1 MHAAAAASTGQK
13 KVLKVVVNE
22 AVHIA
27 TSMLAAWLLGTKKRI
42 IFVYSITICSAN
54 SDPNTFCSLNFK
66 SIIILVK
73 DTIYF
78 LFVLKQSYVI
88 LRFYGDFNAV

>member
-1 MHAAAAASTGQK
+1 MHAAAASTGQK

-42 IFVYSITICSAN
+42 IFVCSITICSAN
-54 SDPNTFCSLNFK
+54 SNTFCSLNFK

-73 DTIYF
+73 DTTFF
-78 LFVLKQSYVI
+78 LY
-88 LRFYGDFNAV
+88 